1 MSNYPSR
8 TDIVTAM
15 RNPQVSFKANEI
27 KGGSVIQN
35 GSRIIQYSGG
45 YTTVFPFNKTK
56 GDKVAVRLWIADIGD
71 AKKRSLE
78 ISNYLEKLNNA
89 YFAGFKYIDDAV
101 LVNGTLH
108 PIVLMD
114 WVDGLTLKEYINSN
128 IANSSK
134 IIGLAE
140 KFREMTTYFHNV
152 NIAHGDLQH
161 GNILVKSDGSLVA
174 IDYDSMYIE
183 PLNGMTDTI
192 KGLPGYQHPSRHGNQ
207 FVNSRLDYFS
217 ELVIYLS
224 LIIYA
229 DTPKLWDDYYETEDL
244 LFSKDDFSDPYNSK
258 LISGHLKSTN
268 ATISEL
274 TERMMEELK
283 ATDIT
288 QLRPLEE
295 LLVNRRETAKENIF
309 DKWKNQPN
317 PAVMKQATKPN
328 KNNITNKF

>member
-1 MSNYPSR
+1 MANYPSR

-15 RNPQVSFKANEI
+15 RNPLVSFKSNEI
-27 KGGSVIQN
+27 IGGSVIQK

-45 YTTVFPFNKTK
+45 YTTVFPFHKQTGN
-56 GDKVAVRLWIADIGD
+56 KVAVRLWIADIGD

-78 ISNYLEKLNNA
+78 ISNYLENLNNA

-114 WVDGLTLKEYINSN
+114 WVDGQTLKEYINSN
-128 IANSSK
+128 ITNTSK
-134 IIGLAE
+134 ILDLAE
-140 KFREMTTYFHNV
+140 KFKEMTAYFHKE

-161 GNILVKSDGSLVA
+161 GNILIKSDGSLVA
-174 IDYDSMYIE
+174 IDYDSMFIE

-192 KGLPGYQHPSRHGNQ
+192 KGLPGYQHPTRHSNQ

-224 LIIYA
+224 LLIFV

-244 LFSKDDFSDPYNSK
+244 LFSKDDFSNPSNSK
-258 LISGHLKSTN
+258 LIITHLKSTN
-268 ATISEL
+268 PTISEL
-274 TERMMEELK
+274 TEKMVEELK
-283 ATDIT
+283 ATDIA
-288 QLRPLEE
+288 QLRPLED
-295 LLVNRRETAKENIF
+295 LLVNRREVAKDNIF
-309 DKWKNQPN
+309 DKWEKQPN
-317 PAVMKQATKPN
+317 RAVKKQLSLPN
-328 KNNITNKF
+328 KNDITNKF